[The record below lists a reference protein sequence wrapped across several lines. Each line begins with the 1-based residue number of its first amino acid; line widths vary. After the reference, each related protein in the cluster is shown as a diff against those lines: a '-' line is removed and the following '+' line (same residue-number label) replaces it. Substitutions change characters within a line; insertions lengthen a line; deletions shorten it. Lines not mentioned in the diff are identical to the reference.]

1 MTARLS
7 NYHVASPE
15 DRQIQQQLEDVEAR
29 LVARYGQQPTVSEE
43 YVRTTVEREA
53 ERFSHARVR
62 TYVPILVERAAR
74 HDLDTRAAGH

>member
-1 MTARLS
+1 
-7 NYHVASPE
+7 
-15 DRQIQQQLEDVEAR
+15 
-29 LVARYGQQPTVSEE
+29 VSEE